1 MVRAAFIQEPLSA
14 MRKAAISLILLLF
27 VTSASAQERIL
38 AHPHILVET
47 SVGDFKLELD
57 TAEAPHTVRHFLEL
71 VEADFYNGLIFHR
84 VIPGFMVQG
93 GGYTPGF
100 EARDDE
106 ERLPNESGNA
116 LSNVRGTIAMARTN
130 DPHSANSQFF
140 INVVDNDRLDPQKG
154 RNGRWGYTVFGVV
167 FEGMEVVDKIAAA
180 ETSPQRGFP
189 DAPVV
194 PIVIERMSLITY

>member
-1 MVRAAFIQEPLSA
+1 MK
-14 MRKAAISLILLLF
+14 KAAISLILLLF
-27 VTSASAQERIL
+27 ATVTTAQERIL

-47 SVGDFKLELD
+47 TMGDIKIELD

-71 VEADFYNGLIFHR
+71 VEAEFYNGLIFHR
-84 VIPGFMVQG
+84 VIPGFMAQT

-100 EARDDE
+100 EAREDE
-106 ERLPNESGNA
+106 TTIPNESGNS
-116 LSNVRGTIAMARTN
+116 LSNTRGTVAMARTS

-140 INVVDNDRLDPQKG
+140 INVADNSRLDPQKG
-154 RNGRWGYTVFGVV
+154 RGGRWGYTVFGVV
-167 FEGMEVVDKIAAA
+167 FEGMDVVDAIVTA

-194 PIVIERMSLITY
+194 PIVIERMSLIED